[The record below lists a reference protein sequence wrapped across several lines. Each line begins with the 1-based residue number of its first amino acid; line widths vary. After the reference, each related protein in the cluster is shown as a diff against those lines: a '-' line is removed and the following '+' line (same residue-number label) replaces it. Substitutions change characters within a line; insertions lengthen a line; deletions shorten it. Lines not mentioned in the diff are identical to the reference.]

1 MATKR
6 DILKKNTEKTLELVH
21 FSPFLDYSLQNI
33 YLRSEMRQEILTFT
47 LGSSQE
53 LKGIPLPPEHE
64 LRNSVRFK
72 VSALFPHLLEPISPF
87 TRFS

>member
-1 MATKR
+1 
-6 DILKKNTEKTLELVH
+6 
-21 FSPFLDYSLQNI
+21 
-33 YLRSEMRQEILTFT
+33 MRQEILTFT

-53 LKGIPLPPEHE
+53 LKGIIPLPPEHE

-87 TRFS
+87 TRFP